1 MLTRLHLL
9 LLCSLWLAT
18 AVTALTVAMLTVTVA
33 CYGRGGV
40 CSLRRCSLRRCSL
53 WRCSLWRCSLWR
65 CSLRQAWALG
75 KPEEYH
81 YLNTSGM
88 VRSVP

>member
-40 CSLRRCSLRRCSL
+40 CSLRRCSL
-53 WRCSLWRCSLWR
+53 WRCSLWR

>member
-40 CSLRRCSLRRCSL
+40 CSLRRCSL
-53 WRCSLWRCSLWR
+53 WRCSLWR

-75 KPEEYH
+75 KPEDYH